1 MEYLT
6 NHDLFWVN
14 QIVTGTVN
22 TFNYFALEAACAGQY
37 AYGASTDV
45 PAQAATLLDRL
56 LTKSPFLAG
65 NRRTAYI
72 AMLTFLNANG
82 YAAIVDDEEA
92 VRLMTAVAARNL
104 PGLLEIALLQH
115 LPIENAVRYAIATLS
130 RYTLLIFG
138 IAMTFNSVASKK
150 V

>member
-6 NHDLFWVN
+6 NHDLFYVN

-22 TFNYFALEAACAGQY
+22 TFNYFALEAASAGQY
-37 AYGASTDV
+37 AYGESTDV

-56 LTKSPFLAG
+56 LHKTPFMNG

-82 YAAIVDDEEA
+82 YATTADDDEA
-92 VRLMTAVAARNL
+92 VRLLNSVLARRTSALDMVHALAAPAKESLTAIPMRQLITHECNHHARAL
-104 PGLLEIALLQH
+104 ALL
-115 LPIENAVRYAIATLS
+115 AD
-130 RYTLLIFG
+130 G
-138 IAMTFNSVASKK
+138 D
-150 V
+150 

>member
-37 AYGASTDV
+37 AYGASADV

-56 LTKSPFLAG
+56 LNKSPFQTG

-72 AMLTFLNANG
+72 ATLTFLNANG
-82 YAAIVDDEEA
+82 YATIGDDDEI
-92 VRLMTAVAARNL
+92 VRLLLAVAARTMQPLAMVNAL
-104 PGLLEIALLQH
+104 ASPARESLTAIPMRQLIAHECNHHARAL
-115 LPIENAVRYAIATLS
+115 
-130 RYTLLIFG
+130 TLLAEG
-138 IAMTFNSVASKK
+138 D
-150 V
+150 

>member
-37 AYGASTDV
+37 AYGASADV

-56 LTKSPFLAG
+56 VNKAPFLTG
-65 NRRTAYI
+65 NRRTAFI

-82 YAAIVDDEEA
+82 YATIVDDDEA
-92 VRLMTAVAARNL
+92 VRLMTAVAARTAL
-104 PGLLEIALLQH
+104 PLDAVNALASPAKESLTAIPMRQLITHECNHHARALALLA
-115 LPIENAVRYAIATLS
+115 L
-130 RYTLLIFG
+130 G
-138 IAMTFNSVASKK
+138 D
-150 V
+150 

>member
-45 PAQAATLLDRL
+45 PAQAATLLDRML
-56 LTKSPFLAG
+56 NKSPFLTG

-82 YAAIVDDEEA
+82 YATIVDDEEA
-92 VRLMTAVAARNL
+92 VRLMTAVASRSTLPLEAVNALASPAKESLTAIPMRQLITHECNHHARAL
-104 PGLLEIALLQH
+104 ALLA
-115 LPIENAVRYAIATLS
+115 E
-130 RYTLLIFG
+130 G
-138 IAMTFNSVASKK
+138 D
-150 V
+150 

>member
-37 AYGASTDV
+37 AYGTSTDV
-45 PAQAATLLDRL
+45 PAQAATLMERL
-56 LTKSPFLAG
+56 LDTAPFQTG

-72 AMLTFLNANG
+72 ATLTFLNANG
-82 YAAIVDDEEA
+82 FATVVDDDEA
-92 VRLMTAVAARNL
+92 VRL
-104 PGLLEIALLQH
+104 
-115 LPIENAVRYAIATLS
+115 IATLTAHT
-130 RYTLLIFG
+130 TLPHDIVLALSAPAKESLTAIPMRQLITHECNHHARALSLLAEG
-138 IAMTFNSVASKK
+138 D
-150 V
+150 

>member
-37 AYGASTDV
+37 AYGVSTDV

-56 LTKSPFLAG
+56 LNRSPFFTG

-82 YAAIVDDEEA
+82 YATIVDDEEA
-92 VRLMTAVAARNL
+92 VRLMTAVAARSTL
-104 PGLLEIALLQH
+104 PLEAVNALASPAKESLTAIPMRQLITHECNHHARALALLA
-115 LPIENAVRYAIATLS
+115 E
-130 RYTLLIFG
+130 G
-138 IAMTFNSVASKK
+138 D
-150 V
+150 

>member
-22 TFNYFALEAACAGQY
+22 TFNYFALEAATAGQY
-37 AYGASTDV
+37 AYGTSTDV

-56 LTKSPFLAG
+56 LGKAPFLTG

-72 AMLTFLNANG
+72 ATLTFLNANG
-82 YAAIVDDEEA
+82 YATIVDDDEA
-92 VRLMTAVAARNL
+92 VRLMTAVAAHTTQPLDLVNALASPAKESLTAIPMRQLITHECNHHARAL
-104 PGLLEIALLQH
+104 MLLAE
-115 LPIENAVRYAIATLS
+115 
-130 RYTLLIFG
+130 G
-138 IAMTFNSVASKK
+138 D
-150 V
+150 

>member
-22 TFNYFALEAACAGQY
+22 TYNYFALEAACAGQY
-37 AYGASTDV
+37 AYGTSTDV

-56 LTKSPFLAG
+56 LNKAPFQNG

-72 AMLTFLNANG
+72 ATLTFLNANG
-82 YAAIVDDEEA
+82 YATTVDDDEA
-92 VRLMTAVAARNL
+92 VRLMTNVAGNASLALDVVMSLAAPAKESLTAIPMRQLITHECNHHAR
-104 PGLLEIALLQH
+104 AL
-115 LPIENAVRYAIATLS
+115 
-130 RYTLLIFG
+130 TLLAEG
-138 IAMTFNSVASKK
+138 D
-150 V
+150 